1 MVRLQN
7 TEEMERELANAQ
19 HHKPTTGTFNIRKNF
34 RAPSKLYSYPNNRKI
49 HSKMFA
55 HMPKFLKI
63 RNLFLRNCSQNQASH
78 LNAQKFGYHKGE
90 KPCVEKTVS

>member
-34 RAPSKLYSYPNNRKI
+34 RAPSKLYSYPNNLKI
-49 HSKMFA
+49 HSQIFARKMFA
-55 HMPKFLKI
+55 HVTKFLENSVLI
-63 RNLFLRNCSQNQASH
+63 FAQLFA
-78 LNAQKFGYHKGE
+78 K
-90 KPCVEKTVS
+90 